1 MANTKAP
8 SKKELIKEH
17 TRQMYLYTTAIAS
30 VLILMTIFN
39 ICVTYELKSYTQHTD
54 SLIKNYQS
62 KNDRLVVERE
72 YNYFCLLHSNRDIL
86 KGLDLETYNH
96 LKLFYIPQE

>member
-1 MANTKAP
+1 MANKKAP
-8 SKKELIKEH
+8 SKKELVEKH

-30 VLILMTIFN
+30 VLILMTVFN
-39 ICVTYELKSYTQHTD
+39 VCITFKLKEHNEYTN
-54 SLIKNYQS
+54 SLIKNFQS
-62 KNDRLVVERE
+62 KNDRLIVERE

-96 LKLFYIPQE
+96 LKFFYIPQE